1 MGLMDMFSV
10 RDIRSFGT
18 GLLGAR
24 VEAMQESARVK
35 AEQKKAKDQLLGE
48 KTKALDIHAG
58 KLLIDNEDKER
69 IRNIESNLLQ
79 AQYGDMDEDVFKY
92 LLAQGYFYN
101 KTEWDAFSEPFEEA
115 GGGQK
120 WYKSR
125 VVGTNQTWEDMV
137 AERLKTQFNN
147 EDAKNITGNENNI
160 GTYSKDALLED
171 VEIPD
176 SKFNLW
182 DSKSIS
188 PTAQME
194 WETSVTELQKKKQ
207 ELAIGDI
214 DLKIAQATE
223 ADRIALLSIDLTK
236 AQLSVAEQEIVNRIA
251 KATETDEIA
260 IKAAARKIQDEKLS
274 MIKWDSENYATI
286 QTLGKDIKEQQ
297 KSLNDNAIKL
307 GTYNLETQPKKDLI
321 AMQIDQA
328 NLLSTQITNS
338 TLRQKNSL
346 VIKQLQEGINAS
358 VQKYG
363 IVEMMKDKEF
373 EKLTLTVDNLR
384 LDNEMQEIMNTAKP
398 AMLIL
403 EKEEMQ
409 LDNLSK
415 KIDNKT
421 AAEIDQA
428 TLDNI
433 KGRNVILEKDIGSY
447 DQKTQNAF
455 ELHKARIAE
464 IEAKL
469 KEKPTITGM
478 YDQKKLTDTFDL
490 ISAKSLG
497 VPTSGNDISGYM
509 YDYKSLRNPW
519 IEATKTNSMQM
530 ANNEVLKIQTA
541 MREDP
546 SSEYFDLAPQNI
558 NVTNIANRNL
568 ATGLLQKFAL
578 DNANAVNYL
587 VKKSE
592 LEGSKLEPSQKRDIS
607 ALTLVLFKG
616 SGTYKGRTIDKEEA
630 GTILNDTFNIDTADV
645 FETVGTGDTIGRS
658 TDSPWNAQMLQLIS
672 NLNQGLYDK
681 SNDIYQ

>member
-1 MGLMDMFSV
+1 MALMSRNFQ
-10 RDIRSFGT
+10 SFAT
-18 GLLGAR
+18 GFLGAR
-24 VEAMQESARVK
+24 VEQMDAIKK
-35 AEQKKAKDQLLGE
+35 AKLDAKKAKDQLLGE

-101 KTEWDAFSEPFEEA
+101 NDTWNAFAEPFEEA
-115 GGGQK
+115 GGGKK
-120 WYKSR
+120 WYQSR
-125 VVGTNQTWEDMV
+125 VVGTNQTWENMV

-171 VEIPD
+171 IDIPD
-176 SKFNLW
+176 SQFNLW

-214 DLKIAQATE
+214 DL
-223 ADRIALLSIDLTK
+223 SF
-236 AQLSVAEQEIVNRIA
+236 A
-251 KATETDEIA
+251 KATMNDRVALLGADLTGKELSNDIQEVVKRIA
-260 IKAAARKIQDEKLS
+260 IATETSEIDIINTAKQIQAEKLS
-274 MIKWDSENYATI
+274 MIKWDSANYAKM
-286 QTLGKDIKEQQ
+286 QTLDEDLKNQQ
-297 KSLNDNAIKL
+297 KSLNENAIKL
-307 GTYNLETQPKKDLI
+307 GTYNLDTQPKKDLI

-328 NLLSTQITNS
+328 NLLSTQITNE
-338 TLRQKNSL
+338 TLRDKNKL
-346 VIKQLQEGINAS
+346 VLDQLQHTINAS

-363 IVEMMKDKEF
+363 IVEMMKDTEF

-398 AMLIL
+398 AMLAL
-403 EKEEMQ
+403 EKHGMQ
-409 LDNLSK
+409 LDNISK
-415 KIDNKT
+415 SIDNNT

-433 KGRNVILEKDIGSY
+433 KGRNKILEADIGSY
-447 DQKTQNAF
+447 DQKTQNDF

-469 KEKPTITGM
+469 KEKPTVTGM
-478 YDQKKLTDTFDL
+478 YDQKKLTGTLDL
-490 ISAKSLG
+490 ISAQSLG
-497 VPTSGNDISGYM
+497 VPTSGNEISGYM

-546 SSEYFDLAPQNI
+546 HSPYYDLAPQNI
-558 NVTNIANRNL
+558 NVTNIANRHL
-568 ATGLLQKFAL
+568 AEGLLQKFAF

-587 VKKSE
+587 VRKSE
-592 LEGSKLEPSQKRDIS
+592 LEGPKLEPSQKRDIS

-616 SGTYKGRTIDKEEA
+616 SGTYQGRTIDKIEA
-630 GTILNDTFNIDTADV
+630 GNILNETYKIDTADV
-645 FETVGTGDTIGRS
+645 FETVGTGGAVGRS
-658 TDSPWNAQMLQLIS
+658 KDSPWNAQMLQLIS
-672 NLNQGLYDK
+672 NLNQGVYDK